1 MKSSAQ
7 RTTQQ
12 LERSNMSKA
21 SQPVKDYMTAPVQ
34 AVRPSDDLDSVY
46 QLLVG
51 LEISSVPVIENENH
65 LVGVISMTDLLK
77 VGRNR
82 AGSQR
87 GAALLEL
94 PNAEVYEHMSAAV
107 VTVAPDDPVSL
118 AAERMVKGRFH
129 RVFVIDGSKHVGVVS
144 TRDVMTAV
152 RDKGM
157 NSSIADWMSSPALT
171 IRAEEPISMATD
183 RLRRA
188 HVTGLI
194 VVEEG
199 WPIGLFTQKE
209 ALQSGDLSR
218 ETRVDVTMNAA
229 MLVLDE
235 STRLHRAAAQAA
247 ALRVRRVIAVRSRD
261 VVGILTGFDFAR
273 AAI

>member
-1 MKSSAQ
+1 
-7 RTTQQ
+7 
-12 LERSNMSKA
+12 
-21 SQPVKDYMTAPVQ
+21 MTAPLQ
-34 AVRPSDDLDSVY
+34 AVGPSDDLDSVY
-46 QLLVG
+46 ERLVA
-51 LEISSVPVIENENH
+51 LEISSVPVIENGND

-77 VGRNR
+77 VGRHR

-87 GAALLEL
+87 DATLLEF
-94 PNAEVYEHMSAAV
+94 PNAEVYEYMSPMV
-107 VTVAPDDPVSL
+107 VTVAPDDPVAL
-118 AAERMVKGRFH
+118 AAERMVEGRFH
-129 RVFVIDGSKHVGVVS
+129 RVFVIDGDKHIGVVS
-144 TRDVMTAV
+144 TRDVMLAV

-157 NSSIADWMSSPALT
+157 NDPISDWMSFPALT

-183 RLRRA
+183 RLRKA

-194 VVEEG
+194 VVEDG
-199 WPIGLFTQKE
+199 WPVGLFTQTE
-209 ALQSGDLSR
+209 ALRSGDFPR
-218 ETRVDVTMNAA
+218 ETRTDIVMDAA

-247 ALRVRRVIAVRSRD
+247 ALRVRRVIAVRSSS